1 MRQLHEVIDDL
12 KTARGTFNRLVNERA
27 SLEAIPDRSDGQNER
42 LGRVAKGEKRLLAQ
56 VKDLDAEFE
65 IVRSNTDPEM
75 FESGDGAGPL
85 HPRPSV
91 SQARGSRGSN
101 RGVLASALA
110 AAEFDLRTRP
120 HVSLPAR
127 EFYAAWTFPA
137 TVDFPSLVSPDI
149 AGKVADRRY
158 VHPFLPQEDLGDSL
172 SIQDFKQ
179 TVETVTGTIERD
191 PAATG
196 TKATYD
202 GTVTSVTDPVKQV
215 ALVAPDIPAA
225 VVNALPAFGSW
236 LDTELSQQI
245 GRAVDKHVV
254 DQVVAA
260 VPGITN
266 VGTDPLPDAVRK
278 AVTAMRNAGANPS
291 LLVANPAQS
300 EALDL
305 LRTADGIYIR
315 GMTSTNNGPLWDL
328 TVVETPSVATLGA
341 SAGPLVLDPGLL
353 GVLFKGPTEFKADPF
368 TNMRSNLVDFLLEL
382 NLLMHVRNIVGARQ
396 IRN

>member
-1 MRQLHEVIDDL
+1 MRNFGEIVDDL
-12 KTARGTFNRLVNERA
+12 RTARSTFNRLANERA
-27 SLEAIPDRSDGQNER
+27 ALEAIPDRSDGQNER
-42 LGRVAKGEKRLLAQ
+42 LARVAKGEERLLVQ
-56 VKDLDAEFE
+56 VKSLVSEQEAA
-65 IVRSNTDPEM
+65 IRNLPPEAL
-75 FESGDGAGPL
+75 ESGDGAGPL

-91 SQARGSRGSN
+91 SQGRASRGS
-101 RGVLASALA
+101 RGVLASALEA
-110 AAEFDLRTRP
+110 ANFDLRARP
-120 HVSLPAR
+120 HVSIPAA
-127 EFYAAWTFPA
+127 EFYNAWTFPA
-137 TVDFPSLVSPDI
+137 TADFPALVSPDV

-158 VHPFLPQEDLGDSL
+158 LHPFLPSEDLGDSL
-172 SIQDFKQ
+172 AIQDFKQ

-202 GTVTSVTDPVKQV
+202 GTVTSVTDAVKQV

-245 GRAVDKHVV
+245 GRAVDAHVV
-254 DQVVAA
+254 GQIVTAT
-260 VPGITN
+260 PGVTN

-291 LLVANPAQS
+291 ILVANPAQS

-315 GMTSTNNGPLWDL
+315 GMTSTNSGPLWDL
-328 TVVETPSVATLGA
+328 QVVETPSVATLGA
-341 SAGPLVLDPGLL
+341 SAGPLVIDPALL
-353 GVLFKGPTEFKADPF
+353 GVLFRGPTEFKADPF

>member
-1 MRQLHEVIDDL
+1 MSRNISEVIDDAHRL
-12 KTARGTFNRLVNERA
+12 KSRVGVLSDERDK
-27 SLEAIPDRSDGQNER
+27 LEAIKNRSPGQDER
-42 LGRVAKGEKRLLAQ
+42 LANVNAGLLRLTKDAKSLESETEQIMANM
-56 VKDLDAEFE
+56 DPDAL
-65 IVRSNTDPEM
+65 
-75 FESGDGAGPL
+75 ESGDGAAPL
-85 HPRPSV
+85 RPTPSM
-91 SQARGSRGSN
+91 SRARGSRS
-101 RGVLASALA
+101 GVLASALEA
-110 AAEFDLRTRP
+110 ANFDLRTRP

-127 EFYAAWTFPA
+127 EFYAAWTWPA
-137 TVDFPSLVSPDI
+137 TADFPSLVSPDV

-202 GTVTSVTDPVKQV
+202 GTVTSVTDAVKQV

-315 GMTSTNNGPLWDL
+315 GMTSTNTGPLWDL